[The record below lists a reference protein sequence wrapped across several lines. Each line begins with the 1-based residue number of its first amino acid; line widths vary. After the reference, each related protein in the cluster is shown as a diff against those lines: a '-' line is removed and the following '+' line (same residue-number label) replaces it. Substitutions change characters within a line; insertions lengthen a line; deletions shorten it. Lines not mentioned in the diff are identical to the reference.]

1 MRFLRAKPAVDDR
14 AAMKAYLYKTAMAAI
29 YDRWRKQRR
38 ERLWFAWQAK
48 TPAPSAPPAAGR
60 GDVTR
65 CFEKLKPRERA
76 LPWLAYVEGY
86 AHDEIA
92 GTRSERESIKGLL
105 FRARRNL
112 ERILRENGVSEVQP

>member
-1 MRFLRAKPAVDDR
+1 MSR
-14 AAMKAYLYKTAMAAI
+14 TATRRGSGTEI
-29 YDRWRKQRR
+29 FRHQRGA
-38 ERLWFAWQAK
+38 L
-48 TPAPSAPPAAGR
+48 
-60 GDVTR
+60 VTR